1 MLRST
6 NRSGK
11 HVLPSVEPEEGR
23 LRCRESPRPVV
34 SDGVS
39 GKSGVS
45 REASSAMDI
54 DGLEK
59 SMSALRFVPP
69 SVTRKR

>member
-1 MLRST
+1 M
-6 NRSGK
+6 
-11 HVLPSVEPEEGR
+11 PSVEPAEGR
-23 LRCRESPRPVV
+23 LRCRESPRPDLKLV
-34 SDGVS
+34 SDGAS
-39 GKSGVS
+39 SKSGPS